1 MAQKYNK
8 YGAGHKNGNKITLK
22 DINPYSRASV
32 NGMGHQECFDK
43 GRTFISAKIDGQ
55 GMNLWVDPQELNK
68 IIEKLLLVDEDILKM
83 AFFGMIQ
90 KGKALLN
97 EQFYALG
104 MAICGRLLDNKN
116 SVRLEVDTKEMK
128 IYYAEM
134 EQTLENIYEYENY
147 QRETYKTTR
156 V

>member
-1 MAQKYNK
+1 
-8 YGAGHKNGNKITLK
+8 
-22 DINPYSRASV
+22 
-32 NGMGHQECFDK
+32 
-43 GRTFISAKIDGQ
+43 
-55 GMNLWVDPQELNK
+55 
-68 IIEKLLLVDEDILKM
+68 M